1 MKNKKLIKE
10 DIESIKFMMNY
21 DTRKT
26 LTENREILNE
36 IDFNETNQKIASA
49 LWLASTGLGT
59 NPEQIVNSLS
69 QIKTAEQ
76 FFDVQNKF
84 VAQSTRNGS
93 TYKGIADMINYEFQ
107 SNLKGADLTN
117 RILKCLPTI
126 NYVINKIPGLTGSI
140 TPGKKE
146 IGSTPIGTINI
157 QYAKVTTDPTKKT
170 TDPEVVGAGGADAN
184 TVTKTIIT
192 IYEKFPCLKTEYKYI
207 KYVNR
212 TDLKPPAISLYFE
225 NIKTKKI
232 YEIFTNGKATDKQTN
247 KMMNFSCGSTV
258 VDGGGTKIPIPPQL
272 KDSAGV
278 KKFQE
283 WVVGIKGDKTILGS
297 YGADGKFG
305 GRTSKAWIK
314 YGNEYLNPKLETL
327 KPLKATTVT
336 PTTPAAGT
344 AQTTDGTTTQPE
356 LQLPNNQLQQAAP
369 IDQNM
374 TGKQKRQFNR
384 FSKKQEKM
392 KKRNQNQNQTQTNA
406 IDSAAPQTNTNQP
419 GYTNA

>member
-49 LWLASTGLGT
+49 LWLASTGVGT
-59 NPEQIVNSLS
+59 NPEQIVNSIS

-107 SNLKGADLTN
+107 SDFKGADLTN
-117 RILKCLPTI
+117 RILKYLPTI
-126 NYVINKIPGLTGSI
+126 NSLINKIPGLTSSI

-157 QYAKVTTDPTKKT
+157 QYDKAEHEAAKAAKVTTDPTKTT
-170 TDPEVVGAGGADAN
+170 TDTAPKTN
-184 TVTKTIIT
+184 TA
-192 IYEKFPCLKTEYKYI
+192 P
-207 KYVNR
+207 
-212 TDLKPPAISLYFE
+212 
-225 NIKTKKI
+225 KI
-232 YEIFTNGKATDKQTN
+232 
-247 KMMNFSCGSTV
+247 
-258 VDGGGTKIPIPPQL
+258 GGGSNPKPQIPIPPQL

-283 WVVGIKGDKTILGS
+283 WVVGIKGDKTILGG

-305 GRTSKAWIK
+305 GRTNKAWTT
-314 YGNEYLNPKLETL
+314 YGNEYLNHKLETL
-327 KPLKATTVT
+327 KPLEVTTVT

-344 AQTTDGTTTQPE
+344 DQTTDGTTTQPE
-356 LQLPNNQLQQAAP
+356 LQLPNNQLQQAP
-369 IDQNM
+369 PTNQNM
-374 TGKQKRQFNR
+374 TGRQKRQFNR
-384 FSKKQEKM
+384 FVKKQEKM
-392 KKRNQNQNQTQTNA
+392 KKRNQNQNQTQNKP
-406 IDSAAPQTNTNQP
+406 IDSNIPQSNTTQSGPTNTN
-419 GYTNA
+419 A

>member
-49 LWLASTGLGT
+49 LWLASTGSGT

-107 SNLKGADLTN
+107 SNLKSADLTN
-117 RILKCLPTI
+117 RILKYLPTI
-126 NYVINKIPGLTGSI
+126 NYLINKIPGLTSSI

-157 QYAKVTTDPTKKT
+157 QYDKAEHEAAKAAKVTTDPTKKT
-170 TDPEVVGAGGADAN
+170 TDPKVVGAGSEP
-184 TVTKTIIT
+184 T
-192 IYEKFPCLKTEYKYI
+192 
-207 KYVNR
+207 
-212 TDLKPPAISLYFE
+212 
-225 NIKTKKI
+225 TKK
-232 YEIFTNGKATDKQTN
+232 ATTPL
-247 KMMNFSCGSTV
+247 
-258 VDGGGTKIPIPPQL
+258 PIPTQL

-283 WVVGIKGDKTILGS
+283 WVVGVKGDKTILGG

-305 GRTSKAWIK
+305 GRTSKAWNT

-327 KPLKATTVT
+327 KPLEVK
-336 PTTPAAGT
+336 PITPAAGT
-344 AQTTDGTTTQPE
+344 AQTTDGYTTPEPE
-356 LQLPNNQLQQAAP
+356 LQLPNNQLQQAP
-369 IDQNM
+369 QTNQNM
-374 TGKQKRQFNR
+374 TGRQKRQFNR
-384 FSKKQEKM
+384 FVKKQERM
-392 KKRNQNQNQTQTNA
+392 KKRNQNQSQTQTNA
-406 IDSAAPQTNTNQP
+406 IDSAVPQTNTNKP
-419 GYTNA
+419 GSTNA

>member
-1 MKNKKLIKE
+1 MKNKKLVRE

-26 LTENREILNE
+26 LTENCEILNE
-36 IDFNETNQKIASA
+36 VEFGGGM
-49 LWLASTGLGT
+49 TG
-59 NPEQIVNSLS
+59 
-69 QIKTAEQ
+69 
-76 FFDVQNKF
+76 
-84 VAQSTRNGS
+84 
-93 TYKGIADMINYEFQ
+93 
-107 SNLKGADLTN
+107 GA
-117 RILKCLPTI
+117 
-126 NYVINKIPGLTGSI
+126 
-140 TPGKKE
+140 
-146 IGSTPIGTINI
+146 
-157 QYAKVTTDPTKKT
+157 
-170 TDPEVVGAGGADAN
+170 GAGGTWETNTPAPNKTKTPAPTSADAN
-184 TVTKTIIT
+184 TVTKT